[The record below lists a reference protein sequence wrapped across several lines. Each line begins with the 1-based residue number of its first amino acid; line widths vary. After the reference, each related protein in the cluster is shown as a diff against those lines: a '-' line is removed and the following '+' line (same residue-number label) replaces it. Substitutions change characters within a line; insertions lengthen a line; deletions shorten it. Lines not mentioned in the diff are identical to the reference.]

1 MVDHEVIACGLRFR
15 LRTASEP
22 SAIDGTIT
30 FQQAAAMWKF
40 METGPH
46 QGDIFAQVVD
56 YANPQDAPERLLPH
70 SHPPACG
77 VPPGRALEAALL
89 TGLAGVLLACLYSLL
104 VLRRRRVPDT
114 PAAAEDPSAP
124 IVLADFPRLKR
135 EGGPTCSPSSAVT
148 KAEAFLR
155 FAGIHYSKQV
165 GSPDPAP
172 SPGVQLPYLDRGPR
186 QRVADPHFIIK
197 HLVSSGAAPAEL
209 EFPPGARDRAAAIA
223 VARMCD
229 TDLAGAVDFY
239 RWVDD
244 EGWARC
250 RQALMGPSRPLSPLG
265 AVLSRMARKACYT
278 RCWEEGIGAHSEGDR
293 LALVGEELGA
303 LSQLLGDSPYLFG
316 ASPHAVDAAAFG
328 VLDQMAARCLNP
340 QLADLLERW
349 PNLAAYRDRIRRR
362 FFGQE
367 YERVVAWVDDEEGAA
382 ASSGQGGA
390 AGGGAEQLGGGGK
403 AAHAAAAK
411 LRRRALVKEE

>member
-1 MVDHEVIACGLRFR
+1 MPLVNA
-15 LRTASEP
+15 
-22 SAIDGTIT
+22 
-30 FQQAAAMWKF
+30 
-40 METGPH
+40 
-46 QGDIFAQVVD
+46 
-56 YANPQDAPERLLPH
+56 PQ
-70 SHPPACG
+70 
-77 VPPGRALEAALL
+77 
-89 TGLAGVLLACLYSLL
+89 
-104 VLRRRRVPDT
+104 
-114 PAAAEDPSAP
+114 
-124 IVLADFPRLKR
+124 
-135 EGGPTCSPSSAVT
+135 
-148 KAEAFLR
+148 
-155 FAGIHYSKQV
+155 
-165 GSPDPAP
+165 
-172 SPGVQLPYLDRGPR
+172 
-186 QRVADPHFIIK
+186 
-197 HLVSSGAAPAEL
+197 
-209 EFPPGARDRAAAIA
+209 
-223 VARMCD
+223 
-229 TDLAGAVDFY
+229 
-239 RWVDD
+239 
-244 EGWARC
+244 GWARC

-316 ASPHAVDAAAFG
+316 ARWLAALPLPLMMMMLPLLLLLLAPLRPTAGAACLPSWGCLPACLASQPSLSAPSSLAPRPTSTPLPALRPSPHAVDAAAFG